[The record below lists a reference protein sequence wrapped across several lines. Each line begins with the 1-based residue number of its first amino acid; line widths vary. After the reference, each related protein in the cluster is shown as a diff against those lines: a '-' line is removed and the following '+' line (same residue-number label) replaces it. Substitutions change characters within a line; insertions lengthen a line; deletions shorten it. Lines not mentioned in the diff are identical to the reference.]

1 MVRRLIPPT
10 PLTPCLSR
18 APVPPALL
26 TAPPS
31 RQLVGAMATEQPDA
45 LVLGAEVLL
54 AEAAQVQMRC
64 WEQSAQLSAAAAQLR
79 HQSQALREQC
89 GAALVDMAELRGK
102 LEELLDTK
110 VAFEARERQAR
121 KLSKQL

>member
-1 MVRRLIPPT
+1 
-10 PLTPCLSR
+10 
-18 APVPPALL
+18 
-26 TAPPS
+26 
-31 RQLVGAMATEQPDA
+31 MATEQPDA

-64 WEQSAQLSAAAAQLR
+64 WEQSTQLSAAAAQLQ
-79 HQSQALREQC
+79 HESQVLQEQC
-89 GAALVDMAELRGK
+89 GTALVDMAELRGK

-110 VAFEARERQAR
+110 AAFEARERQAR